1 MRADLLSRGV
11 AATKVTVIPN
21 AVDVTAFRSSGR
33 RDPDLENRLG
43 LKGRTVLGFLGS
55 FYGYE
60 GLAVLLR
67 ALPEIIRRRPD
78 VRLLL
83 VGGGPEEEHLKALAA
98 DLGVSDHVIF
108 TGRVPH
114 GDIQGYYDL
123 VDVLVFPRTR
133 IRLTDLVT
141 PLKPLEA
148 MAMRKPVL
156 ASDVGGHRELIR
168 DGVTGWLFPPDD
180 APALAAA
187 ADRVLAARDDWPA
200 VLQAAHEY
208 VQGERSWRAVVA
220 RYEGVYGPFVP
231 SSRRET
237 GQAPAPGRYGRRRLI
252 FGRYHL

>member
-1 MRADLLSRGV
+1 M
-11 AATKVTVIPN
+11 KVWLCCCAP
-21 AVDVTAFRSSGR
+21 F
-33 RDPDLENRLG
+33 
-43 LKGRTVLGFLGS
+43 
-55 FYGYE
+55 
-60 GLAVLLR
+60 
-67 ALPEIIRRRPD
+67 PEIIRRRPD
-78 VRLLL
+78 VRLML